1 MIRNLL
7 KSLTRPFVA
16 GLLALFPLALTIG
29 LVGWLVQFLH
39 KFLGP
44 GSYFGNL
51 LETIGL
57 NFVTSNFLAYLIGL
71 AAALTLIYFLGVLVE
86 TGMKNRWHAFIDSI
100 MTRVPLVNTIYNAS
114 KRLIGMLGKRDDS
127 ELKAMSP
134 VICHFGG
141 EGGAAVL
148 ALMPSPEPIPFQGR
162 NYHAVMIPTAPVP
175 FGGGLFFL
183 PAEWVKP
190 ADFAVDG
197 LVDIYMSMGVTS
209 PDYLKGDQLKAPV
222 TPPEDPS
229 GGEGDED
236 DPEGPPAQSSV

>member
-1 MIRNLL
+1 MITKFL
-7 KSLTRPFVA
+7 KSLSRPFVA

-29 LVGWLVQFLH
+29 LVGWMVQFLH

-44 GSYFGNL
+44 GSYFGKL
-51 LETIGL
+51 LEAIGL

-86 TGMKNRWHAFIDSI
+86 IGMKNRWHAFIDAI
-100 MTRVPLVNTIYNAS
+100 MKRVPLVNTIYNAS
-114 KRLIGMLGKRDDS
+114 KRLVGMLGRRDDS

-134 VICHFGG
+134 VVCHFGG
-141 EGGAAVL
+141 KGGAAVL
-148 ALMPSPEPIPFQGR
+148 ALMPSPDRIPFHGR
-162 NYHAVMIPTAPVP
+162 EYHAVMIPTAPVP

-183 PAEWVKP
+183 PAEWVEP

-209 PDYLKGDQLKAPV
+209 PDYLKGNVTAPAV
-222 TPPEDPS
+222 PGAKDDS
-229 GGEGDED
+229 GERSE
-236 DPEGPPAQSSV
+236 S